1 MTTGMIVF
9 LALLGGLI
17 LWGIMLFNQLV
28 MLKNNSDKAWSNID
42 VLLKQRNEELPKLIA
57 VCKEHMQY
65 EQETLQRIIEARS
78 RVKAAMNSGDMN
90 ALVAGED
97 QLRIGLGE
105 LFAVVEDYPE
115 LKASDA
121 FLRLQSRI
129 TTLEDSIAD
138 RREFYNDSVNINN
151 TRIEQFP
158 DLLIAKMFS
167 FKHYRLMT
175 FTAAEKQDVNI
186 ADHFQIAK

>member
-9 LALLGGLI
+9 LALLGGLV
-17 LWGIMLFNQLV
+17 LWGITLFNQLV
-28 MLKNNSDKAWSNID
+28 MLKNNADKAWSNID

-65 EQETLQRIIEARS
+65 EQQTLQRIVEARS
-78 RVKAAMNSGDMN
+78 SVKAAMDSGDMN
-90 ALVAGED
+90 ALGAAED

-105 LFAVVEDYPE
+105 LFAVVENYPE
-115 LKASDA
+115 LKASEA
-121 FLRLQSRI
+121 FLQLQSRI

-138 RREFYNDSVNINN
+138 RREFYNDSANINN

-167 FKHYRLMT
+167 FKHYRLMS
-175 FTAAEKQDVNI
+175 FSAAEKQDVNV
-186 ADHFQIAK
+186 AAHFQTAK

>member
-1 MTTGMIVF
+1 MTTGMITF
-9 LALLGGLI
+9 LAILGGLTV
-17 LWGIMLFNQLV
+17 WFIMLYNQLV

-65 EQETLQRIIEARS
+65 EQETLQKVIAARS
-78 RVKAAMNSGDMN
+78 RIQTAMNAGDMN
-90 ALVAGED
+90 AIGMAED
-97 QLRIGLGE
+97 QLRLGLGQ
-105 LFAVVEDYPE
+105 LFAVAEDYPE

-121 FLRLQSRI
+121 FLQLQTRI

-138 RREFYNDSVNINN
+138 RREFYNDSANLNN

-158 DLLIAKMFS
+158 DVLIAKAFS
-167 FKHYRLMT
+167 FRRYRLMS
-175 FTAAEKQDVNI
+175 FAPLEKQDVDI
-186 ADHFQIAK
+186 AAHFRS

>member
-1 MTTGMIVF
+1 MTNGMIIF
-9 LALLGGLI
+9 SALLSGLV
-17 LWGIMLFNQLV
+17 LWGIALFNQLV
-28 MLKNNSDKAWSNID
+28 ILKNNAEKAWSNID

-65 EQETLQRIIEARS
+65 EQTTLQRIIEARGQ
-78 RVKAAMNSGDMN
+78 VKAAMGSGDMN
-90 ALVAGED
+90 ALGAAED

-121 FLRLQSRI
+121 FLQLQSRI

-138 RREFYNDSVNINN
+138 RREFYNDSANLNN

-158 DLLIAKMFS
+158 DLVIAKALN
-167 FKHYRLMT
+167 FKHYRLMS
-175 FTAAEKQDVNI
+175 FTPVEKQDVDI
-186 ADHFQIAK
+186 ARHFQTSE

>member
-9 LALLGGLI
+9 LALLGGLV

-28 MLKNNSDKAWSNID
+28 MLKNNSEKAWSNID

-65 EQETLQRIIEARS
+65 EQETLQRIVEARS
-78 RVKAAMNSGDMN
+78 NVKAAMDNGDMN
-90 ALVAGED
+90 ALGAAED

-121 FLRLQSRI
+121 FLQLQSRI

-138 RREFYNDSVNINN
+138 RREFYNDSANINN

-167 FKHYRLMT
+167 FKHYRLMS
-175 FTAAEKQDVNI
+175 FTSAEKQDVNI
-186 ADHFQIAK
+186 SDHFQTAK